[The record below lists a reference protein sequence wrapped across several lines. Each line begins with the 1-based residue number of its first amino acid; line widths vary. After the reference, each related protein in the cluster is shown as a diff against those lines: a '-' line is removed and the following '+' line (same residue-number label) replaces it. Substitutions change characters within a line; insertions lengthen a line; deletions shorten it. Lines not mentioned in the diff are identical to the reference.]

1 MHRGYVMTLELS
13 QRGGT
18 SEPGIGK
25 HIDWYWAPV
34 KWVPVFNG
42 VF

>member
-1 MHRGYVMTLELS
+1 MNDDADRWSRKYGAKNMYRGYVMTLELS

-25 HIDWYWAPV
+25 HID
-34 KWVPVFNG
+34 
-42 VF
+42 